1 MYVLKFIY
9 WFFNIFL
16 LIKNLRLQLISR
28 ELKSLKLRIITFL
41 CYVNI
46 LNITLYFLYFASVSK
61 YKIQKIKNI
70 IYKNRKKIFFVY
82 KLTLDII
89 NIIINKN
96 MKFEYF
102 NFKIKE
108 RERKLFIKHI
118 QKWRHNIYW

>member
-70 IYKNRKKIFFVY
+70 IYKIEKKYFLY
-82 KLTLDII
+82 I
-89 NIIINKN
+89 NW
-96 MKFEYF
+96 
-102 NFKIKE
+102 
-108 RERKLFIKHI
+108 H
-118 QKWRHNIYW
+118 

>member
-1 MYVLKFIY
+1 M
-9 WFFNIFL
+9 
-16 LIKNLRLQLISR
+16 
-28 ELKSLKLRIITFL
+28 
-41 CYVNI
+41 
-46 LNITLYFLYFASVSK
+46 SK